1 MYIHFDTHKY
11 KHVYKC
17 TNLVFEKAVQ
27 HIFHIGNDLFE
38 FKMSKSGD
46 HISQFCVVDECIH
59 TSSIHNGALL
69 VSLTCAR
76 LECKLQ
82 V

>member
-1 MYIHFDTHKY
+1 MHFDTHKY

-38 FKMSKSGD
+38 FKMSKSDD
-46 HISQFCVVDECIH
+46 HVSQFCMGLMSVYTLPQYTTVH
-59 TSSIHNGALL
+59 
-69 VSLTCAR
+69 R
-76 LECKLQ
+76 LQIISVKT
-82 V
+82 